1 MLSRHQKVLSACRK
15 VISTFHH
22 TALIKVIICNS
33 LCELIISIIATHNF
47 HIQAGTE
54 IHKKFIKSR
63 LPSRHK
69 NSSNL
74 NIYFIKIAHRV
85 TFKNDFGTDAYLMAF
100 FTSVFNT
107 TYYIRYFQHVLFQ
120 T

>member
-1 MLSRHQKVLSACRK
+1 MYKS
-15 VISTFHH
+15 FG
-22 TALIKVIICNS
+22 
-33 LCELIISIIATHNF
+33 ELIIFIIATHNF
-47 HIQAGTE
+47 HIRAGTE

-63 LPSRHK
+63 LLSRPK
-69 NSSNL
+69 NRPNL
-74 NIYFIKIAHRV
+74 KVSFIKIVHRV
-85 TFKNDFGTDAYLMAF
+85 TYKNDFSTDAYLMAF